1 MEEWGA
7 VCVEVMTM
15 NFTSDLIDNLI
26 ACPKRVVDAPSRE
39 FKEENRHRR
48 KDMRLHTA
56 DDEAR
61 QFNVFIRQ
69 SLEFSE
75 DFSLGLIYLSAE
87 GKRITLIRYNGQ
99 HEQSND
105 SLQQMGTHFQY
116 HIHRATSDN
125 LSNGRLDKHPA
136 NSTDSYGSFEEAVSK
151 FLSAIGLTSNDI
163 AKHFPSIGT
172 LPLFHETQGS
182 A

>member
-1 MEEWGA
+1 
-7 VCVEVMTM
+7 M

-26 ACPKRVVDAPSRE
+26 ACPKRVLDATSRE

-48 KDMRLHTA
+48 KDMRLHAA

-99 HEQSND
+99 HEQSNNP
-105 SLQQMGTHFQY
+105 LQQADPHFQY
-116 HIHRATSDN
+116 HIHKATPDN
-125 LSNGRLDKHPA
+125 LNNGRYEKHPA
-136 NSTDSYGSFEEAVSK
+136 SSIDSYASFEEATSK
-151 FLSAIGLTSNDI
+151 FLVAIGLTDDDI
-163 AKHFPSIGT
+163 AKYFPSMGS
-172 LPLFHETQGS
+172 LLLFDDRGGIV
-182 A
+182 